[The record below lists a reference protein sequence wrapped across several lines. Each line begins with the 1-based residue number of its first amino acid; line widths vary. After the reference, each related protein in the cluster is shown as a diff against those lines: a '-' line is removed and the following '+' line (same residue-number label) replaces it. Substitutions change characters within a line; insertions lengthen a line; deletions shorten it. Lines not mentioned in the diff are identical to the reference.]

1 MMLILIL
8 RTTNQVVESD
18 VTSGLRLDRT
28 VTYSFG
34 ITGSRLQSKEERRE
48 RVNF

>member
-18 VTSGLRLDRT
+18 VTSGLRLVMT

-34 ITGSRLQSKEERRE
+34 TTGRLQSKEERRE
-48 RVNF
+48 RFNF